1 MEEKLIFLFI
11 SIILSILINL
21 LVLKFF
27 KRKIFIVELLI
38 FLFIFVIFFIPFIK
52 SFNNFFEILFYFSI
66 FISTL
71 GTYTFT
77 MIMIFEGSPSL
88 NILLQI
94 KKNKNINKSKIF
106 DIFKKNDFFKSR
118 FNDLKKKKYIV
129 IKKNKIHLANGKY
142 WLVGFFV
149 NLETMQKNKD
159 NG

>member
-1 MEEKLIFLFI
+1 MDEKIIFLI
-11 SIILSILINL
+11 LSIILSILINL
-21 LVLKFF
+21 LILKFF
-27 KRKIFIVELLI
+27 KRKIFIVELFI
-38 FLFIFVIFFIPFIK
+38 FLFIFVVFFLLFVE
-52 SFNNFFEILFYFSI
+52 SFNNFFEVLFYFSI

-94 KKNKNINKSKIF
+94 KKNKKINKEKIF
-106 DIFKKNDFFKSR
+106 AIFKKNNFFKSR

-129 IKKNKIHLANGKY
+129 KKKNKIYLENRKY
-142 WLVGFFV
+142 WLVNFFV
-149 NLETMQKNKD
+149 NLEKMQRNDD

>member
-1 MEEKLIFLFI
+1 MEEKVMFLLI
-11 SIILSILINL
+11 SIFVSILTNL

-27 KRKIFIVELLI
+27 KRKIFVVELFI
-38 FLFIFVIFFIPFIK
+38 FLFIFIIFFILFIK

-94 KKNKNINKSKIF
+94 KKDKKVNKQKIF
-106 DIFKKNDFFKSR
+106 NIFKKNEFFKSR

-129 IKKNKIHLANGKY
+129 IKNSKIHLEKRKN
-142 WLVGFFV
+142 WLVSFFV
-149 NLETMQKNKD
+149 NLEKMQRNKN